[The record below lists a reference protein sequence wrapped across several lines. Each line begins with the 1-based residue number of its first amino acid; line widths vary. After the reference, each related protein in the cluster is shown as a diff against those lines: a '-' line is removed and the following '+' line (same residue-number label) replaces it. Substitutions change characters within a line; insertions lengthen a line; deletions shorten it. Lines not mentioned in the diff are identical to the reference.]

1 MDTNAPDDTEDDID
15 AARGDA
21 DADVPEPKNDVVE
34 EPDDSGDATAT
45 ESGA

>member
-1 MDTNAPDDTEDDID
+1 MDTNAPDDTEDVID
-15 AARGDA
+15 GAPDDD
-21 DADVPEPKNDVVE
+21 DADVAEPKNDVVE